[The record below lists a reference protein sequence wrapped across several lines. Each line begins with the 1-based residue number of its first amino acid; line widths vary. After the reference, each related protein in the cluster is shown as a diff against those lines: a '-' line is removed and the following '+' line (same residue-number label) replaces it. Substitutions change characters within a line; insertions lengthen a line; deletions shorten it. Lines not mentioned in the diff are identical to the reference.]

1 MPASSPAAGSA
12 DRPARGTCY
21 GFEVRSP
28 LPFSYLRRGRG
39 KDELRVE
46 EGSDPTP
53 AVGEPL
59 YERLPRT
66 DRPLHAR
73 IFTEGERFRLW
84 TDRDGWFGID
94 PGSRL
99 VTVPRDADAIRREE
113 RVWGYPAMLLFLGR
127 GDLPIHASAVDVGG
141 GALMFAAPG
150 QHGKTTLAT
159 AFHIAGHRLLC
170 DDISCCHVEPVPV
183 VLPGPAVT
191 RIRRDAYERLEVP
204 GARITWDEPER
215 VHLAIDEARRGD
227 GAPVPLRGIVLLR
240 ASEDLRFERVPA
252 ERALP
257 DLWTLIFKLPRD
269 EERARCFQATATLA
283 SSVPIWNLHR
293 PLVFDSLPHVVN
305 RIIET
310 CLAPG
315 R

>member
-1 MPASSPAAGSA
+1 MQVPSQDSRALDQRAQ
-12 DRPARGTCY
+12 GTCY
-21 GFEVRSP
+21 GFVVRSA
-28 LPFSYLRRGRG
+28 LPFSYLRLGG
-39 KDELRVE
+39 AKEELRVE
-46 EGSDPTP
+46 EGSNSVP

-59 YERLPRT
+59 YERLPRS

-73 IFTEGERFRLW
+73 IFADGDQFRLW

-94 PGSRL
+94 PGSRI
-99 VTVPRDADAIRREE
+99 VTVPTAADAIRREE

-159 AFHIAGHRLLC
+159 AFHNAGHRLLC
-170 DDISCCHVEPVPV
+170 DDISCCRVEPEVSV
-183 VLPGPAVT
+183 VPGPAVT
-191 RIRRDAYERLEVP
+191 RIRRDAYEQIEVP
-204 GARITWDEPER
+204 GVRIAWDEPER
-215 VHLAIDEARRGD
+215 IHLAIDDDRRGD
-227 GAPVPLRGIVLLR
+227 GEPVPLRGIVLLR
-240 ASEDLRFERVPA
+240 GAPDLRFERVPA

-269 EERARCFQATATLA
+269 AEWTRCFESTAALA

-293 PLVFDSLPHVVN
+293 PLVFDSLPEIVD

-310 CLAPG
+310 CLAPSG
-315 R
+315 